1 MWIVIVAIYIFFMLP
16 PIRSTVGEWVA
27 PWSPDLS
34 QLLINPHKT
43 ITEDKDWLQRRF
55 QVQKGLQIFS
65 NHPLLGIGYNN
76 FIKEEVN
83 INLNVFT
90 NIDANLL
97 NIVEQ
102 GSHYRVSHNTYI
114 SILSETGILGSFFIL
129 IFFIGILKVFLKH
142 LDQLKNTF
150 EAYLFI
156 SFCGILIYYYSISGF
171 YGTMEWLLFGM
182 LTGAAR
188 KLSLSRR
195 IK

>member
-1 MWIVIVAIYIFFMLP
+1 MF
-16 PIRSTVGEWVA
+16 
-27 PWSPDLS
+27 
-34 QLLINPHKT
+34 
-43 ITEDKDWLQRRF
+43 LQ
-55 QVQKGLQIFS
+55 
-65 NHPLLGIGYNN
+65 
-76 FIKEEVN
+76 
-83 INLNVFT
+83 
-90 NIDANLL
+90 IDANLL